1 MNRKPRLAPT
11 LRTRFALSTAGLI
24 LLIFALF
31 GGFVYTN
38 MARSLQAELDT
49 ALALNASQLSISLDD
64 QGPLSLPPATVDEPE
79 NVNLLTRGFLIRI
92 LTPDGNLLQEFG
104 RSRALPLPEI
114 LPARAFYATLTL
126 PEEDAPLRVYTTPIF
141 EQSTLIGYVQ
151 VAQTTTEIQTTLAK
165 LRTTLLISIP
175 LLVLVSGAG
184 SFFLAARALAP
195 VDQITRTAQHIS
207 ADDLAAR
214 LPIPPTDDEIGRL
227 TATLNDMLARLDA
240 AFQRERQFTAD
251 ASHELRTPLTAMQA
265 ILGMIREK
273 RRTPEEYEQAFDD
286 LAEETD
292 RLHTLTEKLLRL
304 ARGRPHPAPYEPVDL
319 STLLQ
324 DVTASFTPLAET
336 RSLTLHSTV
345 PDGLT
350 LSGDYDDLIRL
361 FVNLLDNAIQYTER
375 GAITVTAKRDQDQIE
390 VAISDTGRGI
400 PAEHLP
406 RIFDRFYRVDKSR
419 ATRG

>member
-64 QGPLSLPPATVDEPE
+64 QGPLSLPPAAVDEPE

-214 LPIPPTDDEIGRL
+214 
-227 TATLNDMLARLDA
+227 ALA
-240 AFQRERQFTAD
+240 
-251 ASHELRTPLTAMQA
+251 
-265 ILGMIREK
+265 
-273 RRTPEEYEQAFDD
+273 
-286 LAEETD
+286 
-292 RLHTLTEKLLRL
+292 
-304 ARGRPHPAPYEPVDL
+304 PV
-319 STLLQ
+319 
-324 DVTASFTPLAET
+324 
-336 RSLTLHSTV
+336 
-345 PDGLT
+345 
-350 LSGDYDDLIRL
+350 
-361 FVNLLDNAIQYTER
+361 
-375 GAITVTAKRDQDQIE
+375 
-390 VAISDTGRGI
+390 
-400 PAEHLP
+400 
-406 RIFDRFYRVDKSR
+406 
-419 ATRG
+419 